1 MALSTKHIF
10 IRNYKKVYN
19 TFDMALDG
27 LIIEY
32 TIYILMAIY
41 TFGATELQFNW
52 NNLLIGTVASVFI
65 ITGKICIALAVSFG
79 LSGPAASLA
88 NT

>member
-32 TIYILMAIY
+32 SIYILMAIY
-41 TFGATELQFNW
+41 TFGATEL
-52 NNLLIGTVASVFI
+52 
-65 ITGKICIALAVSFG
+65 
-79 LSGPAASLA
+79 
-88 NT
+88 